1 MSVDGL
7 PTMTPLQSIETIVR
21 SMPRAAFAATADAAS
36 GALAVTCTNAAF
48 AALMEAGG
56 AHEPGTAGAP
66 FPPARFGRDVAERI
80 AAAVRQGRGGR
91 FDLDAADAP
100 PGLPPQRIEVELL
113 HLGEGAWLGLLADVA
128 AERRALELLAESE
141 SRYRSAAESGSDW
154 VWETDS
160 DHRFRWLSPRHAAMG
175 VIPDALALG
184 HVRWEFSPDPPDGPA
199 WAAHRAALDRRLP
212 FRDFD
217 HRKRLPDGSIRHVRI
232 SGKPFYGTDGQFLGY
247 RGTGRDVTAEF
258 DARRQAELA
267 EARLADAIDSFRD
280 GFALFDA
287 EDRLVRASRR
297 LLEMTGPVSGLF
309 RPGARYADILRG
321 AAAAGRFM
329 AGTQEELERFVA
341 IRLEQH
347 GNPPT
352 DIEYQTGDGRWL
364 RLSETRTGD
373 GGVAMVFS
381 DITNLKRAEAALRK
395 AAEEAEAASQA
406 KSQFLA
412 NMSHELRTPLN
423 AIIGFAEIIADE
435 ILGHAAQDRYRAY
448 ARDIRASG
456 MHLLDVISQVLD
468 MSKIDAGRFDLREE
482 RIDLAEVTMSATRL
496 VERLAR
502 DAKLQL
508 SVDLP
513 PDLPMLMADRRALRQ
528 ILINL
533 LSNAIKFTGPG
544 GRVALAA
551 AIEPGGDLAIAVSDT
566 GIGIAEQDIPTALA
580 PFGQIDSAMTRER
593 PGTGLGLPIVKALT
607 ELHGGSLAIE
617 SKLGVGTTVRLRLP
631 ARRLVQA
638 EKAAAT
644 PTRLS
649 VPPPS

>member
-1 MSVDGL
+1 
-7 PTMTPLQSIETIVR
+7 MTLLQSIETIVR
-21 SMPRAAFAATADAAS
+21 RMPRAAFAAAADAAT
-36 GALAVTCTNAAF
+36 GALSVTCANPAF
-48 AALMEAGG
+48 TALMQAGG
-56 AHEPGTAGAP
+56 AHETGAEGRGAL
-66 FPPARFGRDVAERI
+66 FPPARFGRDVGERI
-80 AAAVRQGRGGR
+80 ATAVRQGRGGR
-91 FDLDAADAP
+91 FDLDAADVP

-113 HLGEGAWLGLLADVA
+113 HMGDGAWLGLLGDVT

-154 VWETDS
+154 VWETDCN
-160 DHRFRWLSPRHAAMG
+160 HRFRWLSPRHAAMG
-175 VIPDALALG
+175 VIPDTLAIG
-184 HVRWEFSPDPPDGPA
+184 HTRWEFSPDPPDSPA
-199 WAAHRAALDRRLP
+199 WTAHREALDRRLP

-217 HRKRLPDGSIRHVRI
+217 HRKQLPDGSTRNVRI
-232 SGKPFYGTDGQFLGY
+232 SGKPFFGTDGSFLGY
-247 RGTGRDVTAEF
+247 RGIGRDVTAEF
-258 DARRQAELA
+258 EARHKAELA

-297 LLEMTGPVSGLF
+297 LIEQAGPASGLF
-309 RPGARYADILRG
+309 QPGALYADILRG
-321 AAAAGRFM
+321 AGAMGRFM
-329 AGTQEELERFVA
+329 AATPEETERFIA
-341 IRLEQH
+341 MRLEQH
-347 GNPPT
+347 RNPPT
-352 DIEYQTGDGRWL
+352 DVEFQTSDGRWS
-364 RLSETRTGD
+364 RVSETRTGD

-435 ILGHAAQDRYRAY
+435 ILGPAAQDRYRAY

-482 RIDLAEVTMSATRL
+482 RIELAEVTMSATRL

-502 DAKLQL
+502 DGKLLL
-508 SVDLP
+508 SIKLP
-513 PDLPMLMADRRALRQ
+513 PDLPVLVADRRALRQ

-533 LSNAIKFTGPG
+533 LSNAIKFTATG
-544 GRVALAA
+544 GRVELSA
-551 AIEPGGDLAIAVSDT
+551 AIEPDGDLAIAVSDT
-566 GIGIAEQDIPTALA
+566 GIGIAEQDLPTALA

-593 PGTGLGLPIVKALT
+593 PGTGLGLPIVKALV
-607 ELHGGSLAIE
+607 ELHGGSLTIE
-617 SKLGVGTTVRLRLP
+617 SKLGVGTTVRVRLP

-638 EKAAAT
+638 EKAAETHSLVPT
-644 PTRLS
+644 PLAGER
-649 VPPPS
+649 